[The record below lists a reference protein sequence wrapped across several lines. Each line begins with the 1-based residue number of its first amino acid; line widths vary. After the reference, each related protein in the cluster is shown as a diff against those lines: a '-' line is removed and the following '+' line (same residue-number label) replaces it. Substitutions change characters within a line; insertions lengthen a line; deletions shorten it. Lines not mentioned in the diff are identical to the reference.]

1 MKKFLTV
8 LLAAIL
14 VVITF
19 NAAQPTKAQGK
30 YDGVK
35 INLITFTGPQIAEP
49 LQRRAPEF
57 KKLTGADVNV
67 ITVPFSDL
75 YQTIL
80 TDQATKTN
88 SYQAFVLAPQWM
100 VDYVTPGYLEDLSA
114 RVTANKDLQWDDV
127 GQFFRDFSAAYAGK
141 TYTIPLDG
149 DFHMVYYRLD
159 VFKKAGL
166 KPPATWDDYLADA
179 KAINGMDINGEKIYG
194 SCIAKKRGEQ
204 GYWWIQS
211 IASGA
216 LQSLGTSQGGF
227 FDTETFKP
235 LIDNEAFI
243 NALNIYKET
252 NKYGPPNELAIGV
265 GDTRGLFTAGKCG
278 LTLDWGDIG
287 SLSVAP
293 ESKVKDQVGSIILP
307 GSKKILD
314 RKTGKLVDCDAKL
327 CPYAIDGVNH
337 APFAS
342 FGGWSGAI
350 SAGADPK
357 VKDAAFDFFVY
368 MSAPAQSG
376 VDVTIGKT
384 GFNPYRKSHFSN
396 LDNWIKGGFSEAAA
410 KDYLGAI
417 GNSLNSPNMMLDLR
431 VPQNQRYQQVVL
443 DAAVSQFLAGELT
456 AEETAKQISDKWEE
470 ITEELGRDKQ
480 LAAYK
485 ASLGI
490 KGGS

>member
-179 KAINGMDINGEKIYG
+179 KAINGMDINGEKMG
-194 SCIAKKRGEQ
+194 L
-204 GYWWIQS
+204 W
-211 IASGA
+211 
-216 LQSLGTSQGGF
+216 
-227 FDTETFKP
+227 
-235 LIDNEAFI
+235 
-243 NALNIYKET
+243 
-252 NKYGPPNELAIGV
+252 GV
-265 GDTRGLFTAGKCG
+265 S
-278 LTLDWGDIG
+278 W
-287 SLSVAP
+287 
-293 ESKVKDQVGSIILP
+293 
-307 GSKKILD
+307 
-314 RKTGKLVDCDAKL
+314 
-327 CPYAIDGVNH
+327 
-337 APFAS
+337 
-342 FGGWSGAI
+342 
-350 SAGADPK
+350 
-357 VKDAAFDFFVY
+357 
-368 MSAPAQSG
+368 
-376 VDVTIGKT
+376 
-384 GFNPYRKSHFSN
+384 
-396 LDNWIKGGFSEAAA
+396 
-410 KDYLGAI
+410 
-417 GNSLNSPNMMLDLR
+417 
-431 VPQNQRYQQVVL
+431 
-443 DAAVSQFLAGELT
+443 
-456 AEETAKQISDKWEE
+456 
-470 ITEELGRDKQ
+470 
-480 LAAYK
+480 
-485 ASLGI
+485 
-490 KGGS
+490 